1 MVFIHVNGIFC
12 PDDLSIMI
20 TVILVPSATQ
30 YKIKLV
36 FFVVNR
42 PGKSVIMVVE
52 PFLLHKICVA
62 DCIPTNNNIGQTIGR
77 KAAIVLILF
86 VITSA
91 AHIEECCVYFPE
103 LTDLP
108 CIKEL
113 VMVLLI
119 VISFVFVSIWIVG
132 SVRLKRI
139 FWNTCPCLVCFF
151 LAGKDV

>member
-1 MVFIHVNGIFC
+1 
-12 PDDLSIMI
+12 
-20 TVILVPSATQ
+20 
-30 YKIKLV
+30 
-36 FFVVNR
+36 
-42 PGKSVIMVVE
+42 MVVE

-62 DCIPTNNNIGQTIGR
+62 DCIPANNNIGQTIGR

-139 FWNTCPCLVCFF
+139 FWNACPCLVCFF